1 MPKVQNAIMN
11 LKQIYQQKV
20 APSLMEEFNITN
32 KMAVPR
38 ILKVIVNV
46 GLKEAAHD
54 KGVLQ
59 KTLEQMAM
67 ITGQKPRVTVA
78 KKSIANFKLRQG
90 DPVGVMVTLRGK
102 RMDDFLTKLLN
113 VVLPRVRD
121 FQGVPNSAFDKS
133 GNYTLGLSEQIVFP
147 EIDYAKIDRVRGL
160 EITIVVKSGSATMAK
175 RMLELMGMPFRKERG
190 GGTRG

>member
-1 MPKVQNAIMN
+1 MN